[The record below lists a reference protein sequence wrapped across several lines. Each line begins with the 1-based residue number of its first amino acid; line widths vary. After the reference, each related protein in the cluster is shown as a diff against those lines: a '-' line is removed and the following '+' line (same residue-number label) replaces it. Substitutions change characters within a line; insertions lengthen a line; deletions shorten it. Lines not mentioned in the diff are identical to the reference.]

1 MGFFILVHMEIKK
14 IAIFTSGGDSPGMNA
29 AIRAIVRTASKS
41 NITSVG
47 IVRGYTGIIEGDF
60 IPLESESVANILQK
74 GGTILKSAR
83 NKEFLTREGREKA
96 YANIKKENIDAIV
109 CIGGNGSYAGALKLE
124 NEFGIPCIGLPGTI
138 DNDLYGTDY
147 TIGFHTAVHNAVE
160 AIDKIRDT
168 AASHDRTFFIE
179 VMGRDSGILAM
190 HVGLCVGAEAIL
202 IPELKKDL
210 DFLYKQ
216 FEKRRKNKGFSL
228 VVIAEGDDAGN
239 ATQIAKDFKQK
250 FPNTEEKVTVL
261 GHIQR
266 GGSPVPQDRI
276 LATRLGN
283 AAVLQ
288 LMEGTS
294 KGALGIINNEV
305 VFTPFEDAINYHKKV
320 DTTMWD
326 LASEVS

>member
-1 MGFFILVHMEIKK
+1 MEIKK

-160 AIDKIRDT
+160 AIDKIRSGNMRNNILLTIDQVGST
-168 AASHDRTFFIE
+168 LNQ
-179 VMGRDSGILAM
+179 MGRVEAGIDRNKTFIRVSNGREDHGRNPVTLHRASARAFIPNPDNHPVVMHFNDDSTNYLLENLLWGTSSDNNR
-190 HVGLCVGAEAIL
+190 G
-202 IPELKKDL
+202 KKM
-210 DFLYKQ
+210 
-216 FEKRRKNKGFSL
+216 RRPDTMEQKYANL
-228 VVIAEGDDAGN
+228 V
-239 ATQIAKDFKQK
+239 AKD
-250 FPNTEEKVTVL
+250 V
-261 GHIQR
+261 I
-266 GGSPVPQDRI
+266 
-276 LATRLGN
+276 
-283 AAVLQ
+283 
-288 LMEGTS
+288 
-294 KGALGIINNEV
+294 KG
-305 VFTPFEDAINYHKKV
+305 
-320 DTTMWD
+320 
-326 LASEVS
+326 